1 MISSIDMYNLL
12 REKIGDQQAKLL
24 TDYVEQCT
32 VESFEKERGYL
43 ATKIDIAGVK
53 TDIAEIKAE
62 LKTEISAAKTE
73 MLKWMLMLFMPF
85 YVGMIVFLIKLFW
98 N

>member
-43 ATKIDIAGVK
+43 ATKL
-53 TDIAEIKAE
+53 DIAELRTE

-73 MLKWMLMLFMPF
+73 MLKWMIVLFMPF
-85 YVGMIVFLIKLFW
+85 YVGMIVFLIKFFW
-98 N
+98 Q